1 MTELCLCVVSEGQ
14 SEQHESWLQLREEE
28 IRSIT
33 AQRREKSEREKE
45 RERMKGGHRR
55 CSSLDHPDSQHAHF
69 FPSLSHTG
77 CTVNVLNEA
86 RVNFLCEN

>member
-33 AQRREKSEREKE
+33 AQRREKSEREREKE
-45 RERMKGGHRR
+45 DEGNT
-55 CSSLDHPDSQHAHF
+55 QEVF
-69 FPSLSHTG
+69 ITG
-77 CTVNVLNEA
+77 PP
-86 RVNFLCEN
+86 

>member
-33 AQRREKSEREKE
+33 AQRREKSERERK
-45 RERMKGGHRR
+45 RMKGAHRR
-55 CSSLDHPDSQHAHF
+55 CSSLDHPESQRAHF
-69 FPSLSHTG
+69 FFFFFFHRLYT
-77 CTVNVLNEA
+77 
-86 RVNFLCEN
+86 

>member
-1 MTELCLCVVSEGQ
+1 MTELCLCVVSEAQ

-45 RERMKGGHRR
+45 DEGRTQEV
-55 CSSLDHPDSQHAHF
+55 F
-69 FPSLSHTG
+69 ITG
-77 CTVNVLNEA
+77 PP
-86 RVNFLCEN
+86 

>member
-33 AQRREKSEREKE
+33 AQRREKSERENE
-45 RERMKGGHRR
+45 DEGRTQEV
-55 CSSLDHPDSQHAHF
+55 F
-69 FPSLSHTG
+69 ITG
-77 CTVNVLNEA
+77 PP
-86 RVNFLCEN
+86 